1 MRECE
6 WVSGE
11 QVCGN
16 RERSVCVAK
25 LAGRGGASC
34 DSAEVPRR
42 SGAASC
48 ATTKSSRRAVA
59 WAWRRMVGRGML
71 VLGAVLLAGCHP
83 GKGGGGGNESAIGG
97 SGTGVRRNLGELA
110 KGPQVRVAPVNGV
123 FEPVTEPELPSRPT
137 TGSRK
142 EVAGRVAKEA
152 LPIRPCEIAIF
163 PCAFDGVTQANCT
176 TSCSGQPPDPNAAVG
191 AGKIVEVVNDLMR
204 VTNRQGA
211 VQCNGPVTLQT
222 LLNTTEGLTD
232 PRVQFD
238 DANQRFSFSVTVDPP
253 VATEPMMFVAASAS
267 EDPCGDWFV
276 FPLTFHGSAYPKGFA
291 LDFPMLGQDQNAL
304 LLSLRTCK
312 TFSDCGG
319 AIFTVFGVPK
329 TLVYTG
335 QHVEFNSFVVDS
347 LTAPVTNAGNPLIHS
362 PVSFFLA
369 AVPGTGYKLY
379 RITNS
384 GGNGAVMTKTTIN
397 ASFAKPPRRVNQPG
411 TTNTLDPSDGNIVS
425 FPYFDGTR
433 IWFSHDADDD
443 GFPTVLYG
451 FVDVSKNA
459 VERTFAF
466 HSGSSDDFNSSL
478 AVGFTPGK
486 ETVYMNWAF
495 TDSMAGTATTAVFAM
510 GDANGPL
517 VAIAGAGTPF
527 TSGGG
532 VTSQTRFGDFS
543 SVSVDPSVGG
553 CAFATQQYFAT
564 DGGWKTRVA
573 PVGTCENIVVK

>member
-1 MRECE
+1 MRQRE
-6 WVSGE
+6 WVRGE
-11 QVCGN
+11 QVGGGRKAALN
-16 RERSVCVAK
+16 G
-25 LAGRGGASC
+25 AGR
-34 DSAEVPRR
+34 
-42 SGAASC
+42 C
-48 ATTKSSRRAVA
+48 ARTKILEWV
-59 WAWRRMVGRGML
+59 MMC
-71 VLGAVLLAGCHP
+71 GAVLLGAVALGGCRAE
-83 GKGGGGGNESAIGG
+83 KGGGGNESVSGG
-97 SGTGVRRNLGELA
+97 GASGVRRNLAELA

-123 FEPVTEPELPSRPT
+123 FEPVTEPELPVRPT

-163 PCAFDGVTQANCT
+163 PCAFDGVTQANCETKTGTT
-176 TSCSGQPPDPNAAVG
+176 TSCGGQPPDPNAAVG
-191 AGKIVEVVNDLMR
+191 AGRIVEVVNDLIR

-211 VQCNGPVTLQT
+211 VQCGGAVTLQT

-238 DANQRFSFSVTVDPP
+238 DVAQRFSFSVTVDPP
-253 VATEPMMFVAASAS
+253 VASEPMMFVAASSS
-267 EDPCGDWFV
+267 EDPCADWFV

-312 TFSDCGG
+312 TFADCGG

-329 TLVYTG
+329 ALVYTN

-362 PVSFFLA
+362 AVSFFLA

-379 RITNS
+379 RLTNS
-384 GGNGAVMTKTTIN
+384 GGSGASMSKTTIN
-397 ASFAKPPRRVNQPG
+397 ASFAKPTRRVNQPG
-411 TTNTLDPSDGNIVS
+411 TTSTIDPSDGNIVS

-543 SVSVDPSVGG
+543 SVSVDPNVSG

-573 PVGTCENIVVK
+573 PIGTCESIVVK